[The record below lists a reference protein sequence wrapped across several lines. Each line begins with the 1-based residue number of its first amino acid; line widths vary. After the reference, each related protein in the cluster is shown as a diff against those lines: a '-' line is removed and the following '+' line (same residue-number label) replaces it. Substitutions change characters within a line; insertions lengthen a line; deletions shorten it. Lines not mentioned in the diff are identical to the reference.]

1 MVRSGVT
8 SNHED
13 ARRDLTCAARATRR
27 RFMRTIRADGYTKGG
42 GPIGDGSGGS
52 PARCNRTDPDRA
64 GGAGRRGDVRVRI
77 DERSA

>member
-42 GPIGDGSGGS
+42 GPIGDGSGALIKDKYGNLEKLNYDN
-52 PARCNRTDPDRA
+52 P
-64 GGAGRRGDVRVRI
+64 
-77 DERSA
+77 